1 MAPLQFLSLHLKIGF
16 CLPESLIPLFQY
28 WLLRSSQQGPPHFG
42 HTTVV
47 VLMVLCSWCCGRR
60 SSYIQC
66 LVMSICLASSKPD
79 KDTLTIRA
87 YRPAPNAGYDNVFV
101 TPTLR
106 ASTIPAY

>member
-47 VLMVLCSWCCGRR
+47 VLMVLCSWCCAHGVAVGDHPIFNAWLCR
-60 SSYIQC
+60 Y
-66 LVMSICLASSKPD
+66 ASHPVSRIKIHSQ
-79 KDTLTIRA
+79 LGHIA
-87 YRPAPNAGYDNVFV
+87 
-101 TPTLR
+101 LR
-106 ASTIPAY
+106 QMP